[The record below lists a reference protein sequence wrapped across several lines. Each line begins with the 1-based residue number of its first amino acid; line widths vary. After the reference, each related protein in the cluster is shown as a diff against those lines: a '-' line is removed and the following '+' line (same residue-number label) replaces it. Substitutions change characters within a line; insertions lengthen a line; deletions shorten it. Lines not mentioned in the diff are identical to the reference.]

1 MRAASLIP
9 ILILALLPVGA
20 RPDPSDLTPSAR
32 PEYNEANWADW
43 DAQAR
48 MTDGDYDG
56 AVQAEQRAAA
66 ARKAV
71 EERAAQARENSAVNH
86 R

>member
-9 ILILALLPVGA
+9 MLILLLLPAAA
-20 RPDPSDLTPSAR
+20 RPDPTDIGPSAK
-32 PEYNEANWADW
+32 PGYNEANWADW

-56 AVQAEQRAAA
+56 AVQAKQQADA
-66 ARKAV
+66 ARKAA
-71 EERAAQARENSAVNH
+71 EERAAQAAVAEAAGQK
-86 R
+86 

>member
-9 ILILALLPVGA
+9 ILIPLLLPAAA
-20 RPDPSDLTPSAR
+20 RSDPTNTSPSAK
-32 PEYNEANWADW
+32 PESNEASWADW

-56 AVQAEQRAAA
+56 AVQAKQKADA
-66 ARKAV
+66 ARKAA
-71 EERAAQARENSAVNH
+71 EERAAQAPGTAAPDRK
-86 R
+86 

>member
-9 ILILALLPVGA
+9 MLILLLLPA
-20 RPDPSDLTPSAR
+20 AACPDPTNISPSAK
-32 PEYNEANWADW
+32 PGYNEANWADW

-48 MTDGDYDG
+48 MTEGDYDG
-56 AVQAEQRAAA
+56 AVQAKQQADA
-66 ARKAV
+66 ARKAA
-71 EERAAQARENSAVNH
+71 EERAAQAPGAAPADH